1 MKYCSNCGKPM
12 DDKDAFCGN
21 CGKKSVLMNDA
32 GGGAVPPPFQFWGD
46 AGQSFYAGSRQPKQ
60 GKGNSSIIGSIN
72 EYMGNDR
79 PVNLNWKDLFVDV
92 FKHHNTEEA
101 EEIFVCGTARTTPPL
116 SAVTST
122 WPRPWLYSRVFLAFV
137 VSCILLVLCFEWWY
151 NWNVIPGIIAVGSF
165 AVPLT
170 TMVLFLEVNAYR
182 DISVFKLIVVF
193 LVGGCASLLATM
205 LFYTIFPSSIDYV
218 AAVIIGIVEELGKL
232 VIVYIA
238 LLKLPR
244 CSHILGGL
252 LIGSA
257 VGAGFAAFESAG
269 YAFNFLLA
277 TQGNVDSMMDLIL
290 LRGFLAPGGHVTW
303 AAITGAALMIAKGSG
318 PLSFDAVLSPRFLKL
333 FAIPVVLH
341 AVWDMPISFGQEIY
355 LMPILLTV
363 AVWIVVLILIN
374 MGLDEVKQNKS
385 IA

>member
-1 MKYCSNCGKPM
+1 
-12 DDKDAFCGN
+12 
-21 CGKKSVLMNDA
+21 
-32 GGGAVPPPFQFWGD
+32 
-46 AGQSFYAGSRQPKQ
+46 
-60 GKGNSSIIGSIN
+60 
-72 EYMGNDR
+72 
-79 PVNLNWKDLFVDV
+79 
-92 FKHHNTEEA
+92 
-101 EEIFVCGTARTTPPL
+101 
-116 SAVTST
+116 
-122 WPRPWLYSRVFLAFV
+122 
-137 VSCILLVLCFEWWY
+137 
-151 NWNVIPGIIAVGSF
+151 
-165 AVPLT
+165 
-170 TMVLFLEVNAYR
+170 MVLFLEVNAYR

>member
-21 CGKKSVLMNDA
+21 CGKKSVIIGGSDA
-32 GGGAVPPPFQFWGD
+32 GAVPPPFQPQWQGWQQPYQ
-46 AGQSFYAGSRQPKQ
+46 GQQPGGTNKS
-60 GKGNSSIIGSIN
+60 SSIIGSIN
-72 EYMGNDR
+72 DYIGNDK
-79 PVNLNWKDLFVDV
+79 PVKLNWKVLFTDV
-92 FKHHNTEEA
+92 FKRHTTAEA
-101 EEIFVCGTARTTPPL
+101 EEIFVCGTVRTTPPL

-122 WPRPWLYSRVFLAFV
+122 WPHPWLYSRVFLAFV
-137 VSCILLVLCFEWWY
+137 VSCIILVFSFNLWE
-151 NWNVIPGIIAVGSF
+151 NWNLIPGIIAVGSF

-182 DISVFKLIVVF
+182 DISLFKLIVVF

-205 LFYTIFPSSIDYV
+205 LFYTIFPSSVDF
-218 AAVIIGIVEELGKL
+218 AGAVIIGIVEELGKL

-238 LLKLPR
+238 LLKMPR

-252 LIGSA
+252 LVGSA

-269 YAFNFLLA
+269 YAFNWLLWS
-277 TQGNVDSMMDLIL
+277 QGDVDVMIDLIL

-303 AAITGAALMIAKGSG
+303 AAITGAALMIAKGNG
-318 PLSFDAVLSPRFLKL
+318 PLTFDAVVSTRFLKL

-341 AVWDMPISFGQEIY
+341 SVWDMPIPFGAEIY
-355 LMPILLTV
+355 LMPILLTI
-363 AVWIVVLILIN
+363 AVWVVVMILIN
-374 MGLDEVKQNKS
+374 MGLDQVKQNKA